1 MLPDEERSR
10 PDIAAV
16 LNPYTAEMNRLLNV
30 ALTLIPASG
39 FKATRSARVDQIVVY
54 TIIGLY
60 VKALKTFRA
69 IQVVCE
75 AGLTQDA
82 IALLRVQFET
92 TVAILFILQRNT
104 RLRARMYH
112 ARIYVKRLGILRTWK
127 GRKGLKRKVT
137 KDDVHGTEA
146 ALLKILNGLTAMKR
160 WPAKHWYTPRLPA
173 AVKALGRA
181 RRTRTGVSAE
191 EREAIEALVAA
202 LGNHFSGRSIW
213 DAANALR
220 WMTAYETLYR
230 YTTFFGHAED
240 FHHHVTIKDDGG
252 MVLKLIPAAD
262 ADTVRTMETASLFL
276 WSVAT
281 AMDKHF
287 ETGHGTALESVK
299 PAIADR
305 TKARKRSTPPKVTP

>member
-10 PDIAAV
+10 SEIAAV
-16 LNPYTAEMNRLLNV
+16 LKFHTVEMNRLLET
-30 ALTLIPASG
+30 ALKLIPSSG
-39 FKATRSARVDQIVVY
+39 FKATRSSRVDQIVVY

-69 IQVVCE
+69 IQVACE
-75 AGLTQDA
+75 GGLTQDG
-82 IALLRVQFET
+82 ISLLRVLFET

-104 RLRARMYH
+104 RLRARLYH
-112 ARIYVKRLGILRTWK
+112 ARIYVKHLALMRTWK
-127 GRKGLKRKVT
+127 TRRGLKRKAT
-137 KDDVHGTEA
+137 KAVIRGDEA
-146 ALLKILNGLTAMKR
+146 ALVKILNGLTALKR
-160 WPAKHWYTPRLPA
+160 WPAKHWYGPKLPA
-173 AVKALGRA
+173 AVKALARA
-181 RRTRTGVSAE
+181 RRSRTGVDAAE
-191 EREAIEALVAA
+191 RDAIEAIVGA
-202 LGNHFSGRSIW
+202 LANHFSGRSIW

-262 ADTVRTMETASLFL
+262 GDTIQTMETASLFV

-287 ETGHGTALESVK
+287 STGNAAVLEAVK
-299 PAIADR
+299 PAIVDR
-305 TKARKRSTPPKVTP
+305 VNARKRSTKSKVTP